1 MSDKRELFEN
11 FISRMDSEIENGR
24 YFEASWYVY
33 ALLEDRLISMLRNS
47 GGVPQPTRGRFLMLG
62 AKVTHLSQRMAND
75 SLLQAYFDPVPVQEW
90 VRSRNRLMHGMANGT
105 LPLSEIDK
113 QKYLLATTGRDLI
126 RDVSASAMRLKEN
139 RNKAN

>member
-47 GGVPQPTRGRFLMLG
+47 GGVPQPTRGGRFLMLGG
-62 AKVTHLSQRMAND
+62 AKVTHLSQRMRMIVCCKPI
-75 SLLQAYFDPVPVQEW
+75 STLCLF
-90 VRSRNRLMHGMANGT
+90 RNGLGA
-105 LPLSEIDK
+105 EID
-113 QKYLLATTGRDLI
+113 
-126 RDVSASAMRLKEN
+126 
-139 RNKAN
+139 